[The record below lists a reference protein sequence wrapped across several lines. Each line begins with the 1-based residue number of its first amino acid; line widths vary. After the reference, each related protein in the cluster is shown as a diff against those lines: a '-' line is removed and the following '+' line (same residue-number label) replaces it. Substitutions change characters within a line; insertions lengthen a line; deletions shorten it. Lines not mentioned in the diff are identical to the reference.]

1 MADKKPAVRGR
12 KPPAGEKK
20 QFLTTMDPDV
30 IRRIKAAAALRD
42 KTASLVL
49 EEAAK
54 EWLDRHQ
61 DGKK

>member
-1 MADKKPAVRGR
+1 MGFCRG
-12 KPPAGEKK
+12 PPGNRFTRAS
-20 QFLTTMDPDV
+20 MDPDV
-30 IRRIKAAAALRD
+30 IRRTEAAAALRD
-42 KTASLVL
+42 KTASLVI

>member
-1 MADKKPAVRGR
+1 
-12 KPPAGEKK
+12 
-20 QFLTTMDPDV
+20 MDPDV
-30 IRRIKAAAALRD
+30 IRRVKAAAALRD
-42 KTASLVL
+42 KTASFVL